1 MGPGVSKMGPNPG
14 STAPQPCDFGQLPA
28 PQLCDLG
35 QDLLCQLC
43 HGVLEN

>member
-1 MGPGVSKMGPNPG
+1 MGPNPG
-14 STAPQPCDFGQLPA
+14 SAAPQLCDLGQLPA

-35 QDLLCQLC
+35 QDLLCQLS